1 MPAKRIALA
10 AALLLSWCVGAG
22 AQSPEAPPGAASC
35 SGCHPASTGVQ
46 TPVPRLA
53 GRDASEMLRQM
64 QAFRSGELKATVMNK
79 IAHGYTDPE
88 IQAIAAWFAAQR

>member
-10 AALLLSWCVGAG
+10 AALSLSWCVGAS
-22 AQSPEAPPGAASC
+22 AQFPEAPPGAASC
-35 SGCHPASTGVQ
+35 SGCHPVGTGVQ

-53 GRDASEMLRQM
+53 GRDAPEIVRQM
-64 QAFRSGELKATVMNK
+64 QAFRSGELKATVMHQ
-79 IAHGYTDPE
+79 IAHGFTDPE